1 MKNKKNLIIICVI
14 SIVILLIVG
23 LLILFLNKNDDSI
36 IITEN
41 GGTSSRWEYEIE
53 DKTIVEFDKTNI
65 ISSSNNEGG
74 EIKTEYIFKGLK
86 EGKTTIKFNH
96 YDFVND
102 VIEETIVYEA
112 NVDKN
117 LNIKISK
124 VE

>member
-1 MKNKKNLIIICVI
+1 MKNKKNLIIICGI
-14 SIVILLIVG
+14 AIVILLIVG
-23 LLILFLNKNDDSI
+23 LLILFLNKNNDSI

-86 EGKTTIKFNH
+86 EGKT
-96 YDFVND
+96 
-102 VIEETIVYEA
+102 IVYEE